1 MLRCVLIVLLLGLGG
16 ARGDAQ
22 PAAPPQGQDDAKRL
36 AGTGA
41 VPTGRKPSG
50 RLAGVRSWGYQLQNV
65 DPAAIAN
72 SPFDLVVV
80 DFSKDGTEAARFTPE
95 DIRAMQR
102 KPDGSR
108 RHVLAYMSIG
118 EAEEYRFYWDD
129 KWVEAAPLMP
139 VVGPPAGV
147 ASTPPA
153 AAVAIGQPK
162 TVRIPRLFAP
172 SWLGRENPRWPG
184 NFLVRYWY
192 DDWQNLIMHH
202 SDSYLSRVIAAGF
215 DGAYLDRIDAF
226 YETKLDTRFAIEKM
240 VDFVVEFAEIARQRK
255 AGFVIVPQNAEE
267 LLKEPRYLAAIDG
280 VAKEDLAFGLNDD
293 GKPNDLD
300 KIARG
305 ADKLRIAR
313 DAGLPV
319 LVVEYLS
326 EAEQMTVA
334 DTLLGSFGFVPYFAP
349 RKLDALVVRAK
360 P

>member
-1 MLRCVLIVLLLGLGG
+1 MLRLVLIVLLVGLGV

-22 PAAPPQGQDDAKRL
+22 TAAPARGQDGATQL
-36 AGTGA
+36 PASGIVPAGG
-41 VPTGRKPSG
+41 KQSG

-65 DPAAIAN
+65 DPTAIAN

-95 DIRAMQR
+95 DIKAMQR

-108 RHVLAYMSIG
+108 RFVLAYMSIG
-118 EAEEYRFYWDD
+118 EAEEYRFYWDE

-139 VVGPPAGV
+139 AEALPAG
-147 ASTPPA
+147 A
-153 AAVAIGQPK
+153 ANPSAVAPAGEPK

-226 YETKLDTRFAIEKM
+226 YETKLDTRFATEKM
-240 VDFVVEFAEIARQRK
+240 VDFVVEFAEIARKRK
-255 AGFVIVPQNAEE
+255 PGFVIVPQNAEE
-267 LLKEPRYLAAIDG
+267 LLKEPAYLAAIDG
-280 VAKEDLAFGLNDD
+280 VAKEDLAFGLQDD
-293 GKPNDLD
+293 GKPNELD
-300 KIARG
+300 KVAQG

-326 EAEQMTVA
+326 QPAQMTVA
-334 DTLLGSFGFVPYFAP
+334 DTLLSSFGFVPYFAP
-349 RKLDALVVRAK
+349 RKLDGLVVRAK